1 MARWLNFAVKKAFPS
16 PDLWH
21 LLRLVP
27 FSETAPPARRLRL
40 LPTDYALLR
49 AAFSQL
55 PRQSP
60 HPRCGAAHYP
70 DTCVNF
76 LLGGGGLAP
85 LPPGVRMSN
94 RTG

>member
-49 AAFSQL
+49 AALSQL

-60 HPRCGAAHYP
+60 HPRYDAAHCS
-70 DTCVNF
+70 DTYVNF
-76 LLGGGGLAP
+76 LLGEGGLAP